1 MAKPKSAKVYIR
13 VGDCLFDFMWANVI
27 SDGSVIMGL
36 RFQGQQQIEVVA
48 ERDRQLRPPQIEALR
63 IVCHPKI
70 SFHPSGHY
78 KLDAQVGLTATS
90 IDRATVTGPRFE
102 NIDEPCRM
110 LEVLL
115 PEVLP
120 VASKGI
126 ADRDI
131 ILDATTAPRQPLVCT
146 ISCMSKQQFHHVM
159 DSNSKFVDT
168 STWEFVH
175 ALENESHIW
184 VWTLRTSQEQTIYP
198 NRFII
203 GLLGEIKWGK
213 VPEHGT

>member
-36 RFQGQQQIEVVA
+36 RFQGQQHIEVVA

-131 ILDATTAPRQPLVCT
+131 ILDATTAPRMHNLL
-146 ISCMSKQQFHHVM
+146 HVQAAV
-159 DSNSKFVDT
+159 SS
-168 STWEFVH
+168 
-175 ALENESHIW
+175 SHGHQLKI
-184 VWTLRTSQEQTIYP
+184 RRYIH
-198 NRFII
+198 
-203 GLLGEIKWGK
+203 LGILQRSGK
-213 VPEHGT
+213 